1 MTTPAERLQACLA
14 FTLHHEGG
22 YQARP
27 NDRGNWFDGRLIG
40 TNRGISAPTLAAWMG
55 QDRAE
60 SLTAEDMR
68 ALSEGD
74 ARAIYAAHYW
84 NPVRGDDLVAGLDLM
99 LFDLAVLA
107 GPRRSV
113 MILQAQL
120 ARRDPG
126 QVALLL
132 RRGANEADGARTQT
146 LHGKSEIG
154 QTVVK
159 RQRLAQQAKLAGVDR
174 IGRRAVSL
182 ACDGM
187 LEPAA
192 AAEQAHQANTFGVHR
207 ITAFVMVRVSQVL
220 AAPNVQLRFEFAVAV
235 VKERPVQFRRV
246 LTHF

>member
-1 MTTPAERLQACLA
+1 MTTPPGRLQACLA

-120 ARRDPG
+120 ARMLGTITIDGFLGPRT
-126 QVALLL
+126 L
-132 RRGANEADGARTQT
+132 GA
-146 LHGKSEIG
+146 I
-154 QTVVK
+154 
-159 RQRLAQQAKLAGVDR
+159 
-174 IGRRAVSL
+174 RAVSPRMFLPSL
-182 ACDGM
+182 APAQLSFLQGLKAWPDNPGWATRHKARVNRATQM
-187 LEPAA
+187 LEEA
-192 AAEQAHQANTFGVHR
+192 
-207 ITAFVMVRVSQVL
+207 
-220 AAPNVQLRFEFAVAV
+220 
-235 VKERPVQFRRV
+235 
-246 LTHF
+246 